1 MELTIVEAVS
11 SIGFPVVMCLVML
24 KWVEKKDS
32 RVYDTL
38 LGLQKTISANTT
50 AIKVLTE
57 RVSANEQHKKQG

>member
-1 MELTIVEAVS
+1 MDIVESVA
-11 SIGFPVVMCLVML
+11 SIGFPAAMCFVML

-38 LGLQKTISANTT
+38 LSLQKTISANTT

-57 RVSANEQHKKQG
+57 RVGANEDTKKHG